1 MNLRPFQRTFIRRAM
16 DPEILTA
23 ALCLSRGNGKSWL
36 SGYLASQILD
46 PESPYFRPGTE
57 SVLMAASLE
66 QGRIVFRFAR
76 EILDDDPAYKFS
88 DSYVRSAI
96 THIATRTS
104 IRLISSNAKG
114 AMGLV
119 RCPYV
124 LADEPGSWEVTGG
137 TLMHDAIQTAMGK
150 PGSPLKAL
158 YTGTLAPSTG
168 GWWHDLVA
176 EGSGDGVYVQSLQG
190 DPKRWDQWPE
200 IRKTN
205 PLTGISADFRKQ
217 LLRER
222 NAARRDSRL
231 KARFLSFRLNVP
243 TADESQILLTVED
256 WKRALSR
263 EVPEREGKPI
273 IGIDLG
279 GGRAWSAAAAIWE
292 NGRCESLA
300 VAPGIPSLAEQEKRD
315 KVPRGTY
322 QRIRN
327 LGIAGGKRVPPVGL
341 IVREIYERWGR
352 PARIICDRFR
362 LAELQDEIGPSGPFI
377 EARQTRWSEASED
390 IRALRKMTKDGPLSV
405 ERESR
410 SILQASLSV
419 AFIKNDDQGSFRLV
433 KKSGD
438 NCARDD
444 AAAALLL
451 AAGGWDRASRKSGT
465 TTPAFE
471 SSIVG

>member
-1 MNLRPFQRTFIRRAM
+1 M
-16 DPEILTA
+16 
-23 ALCLSRGNGKSWL
+23 
-36 SGYLASQILD
+36 
-46 PESPYFRPGTE
+46 
-57 SVLMAASLE
+57 
-66 QGRIVFRFAR
+66 
-76 EILDDDPAYKFS
+76 
-88 DSYVRSAI
+88 
-96 THIATRTS
+96 
-104 IRLISSNAKG
+104 
-114 AMGLV
+114 
-119 RCPYV
+119 
-124 LADEPGSWEVTGG
+124 
-137 TLMHDAIQTAMGK
+137 MHDAIQTAMGK
-150 PGSPLKAL
+150 PGSPLKAI

-176 EGSGDGVYVQSLQG
+176 EGDGPGVYVQALQG
-190 DPKRWDQWPE
+190 DPKKWDKWPE

-205 PLTGISADFRKQ
+205 PLTSISADFRKQ

-222 NAARRDSRL
+222 DKARRDSRL
-231 KARFLSFRLNVP
+231 KARFMSYRMNVP

-256 WKRALSR
+256 WKGVLSR

-279 GGRAWSAAAAIWE
+279 GGRAWSAAAAIWQ

-327 LGIAGGKRVPPVGL
+327 LGIAEGKRVPPVGL

-377 EARQTRWSEASED
+377 EPRQTRWSEASED
-390 IRALRKMTKDGPLSV
+390 IRALRKMSKDGPLAV

-419 AFIKNDDQGSFRLV
+419 AFIKNDEQGSFRLV

-451 AAGGWDRASRKSGT
+451 AAGGWDRATRKSGT
-465 TTPAFE
+465 ATPAFE

>member
-1 MNLRPFQRTFIRRAM
+1 
-16 DPEILTA
+16 
-23 ALCLSRGNGKSWL
+23 
-36 SGYLASQILD
+36 
-46 PESPYFRPGTE
+46 
-57 SVLMAASLE
+57 
-66 QGRIVFRFAR
+66 
-76 EILDDDPAYKFS
+76 
-88 DSYVRSAI
+88 
-96 THIATRTS
+96 
-104 IRLISSNAKG
+104 
-114 AMGLV
+114 MGLV

-137 TLMHDAIQTAMGK
+137 TLMFDAIQTAMGK
-150 PGSPLKAL
+150 PGSPLKAI

-190 DPKRWDQWPE
+190 DPKRWDSWHT
-200 IRKTN
+200 IRKAN
-205 PLTGISADFRKQ
+205 PLTEISADFRKQ

-256 WKRALSR
+256 WKGVLSR
-263 EVPEREGKPI
+263 KVPEREGKPI
-273 IGIDLG
+273 VGIDLG
-279 GGRAWSAAAAIWE
+279 GGRAWSAAAAIWQ

-327 LGIAGGKRVPPVGL
+327 LGIATGKRVPPVGL

-362 LAELQDEIGPSGPFI
+362 LAELQDEIGPAGPYI
-377 EARQTRWSEASED
+377 ESRQTRWSEASED
-390 IRALRKMTKDGPLSV
+390 IRALRKMTKDGPLAV

-419 AFIKNDDQGSFRLV
+419 AGDSRRDELKNDDQGSFRLV

-451 AAGGWDRASRKSGT
+451 AAGGWDRASRKGAS
-465 TTPAFE
+465 TPAFE